1 MELFGV
7 RMLRSINNTIMIAL
21 LLLSPLLMGADGG
34 SEGPDERTALQG
46 RHKTLNRRLAALQR
60 EEDFLLF
67 QKAMYVSDSKY
78 LVLRAR
84 EKTGQLMYKNRVL
97 KDLHFRSSQK
107 ISAGTLKPG
116 KLVLT
121 KKVEGKNDR
130 NVLIFEDALIIQWK
144 RDVVPQREKKIPVL
158 SLKKK
163 EMLSVFY
170 ALEVGSL
177 AYIIR

>member
-1 MELFGV
+1 M
-7 RMLRSINNTIMIAL
+7 
-21 LLLSPLLMGADGG
+21 MGAEGG
-34 SEGPDERTALQG
+34 SEGPDEIRVLQDQ
-46 RHKTLNRRLAALQR
+46 HKMLSRRLATLQQD
-60 EEDFLLF
+60 EDFLLF

-78 LVLRAR
+78 LVLKGRY
-84 EKTGQLMYKNRVL
+84 KTVQLMYNNRVL
-97 KDLHFRSSQK
+97 KDLHFSSSQK
-107 ISAGTLKPG
+107 ISAATFKPG

-130 NVLIFEDALIIQWK
+130 NVLIFGDALIIQWK

-177 AYIIR
+177 AYIVR

>member
-1 MELFGV
+1 V
-7 RMLRSINNTIMIAL
+7 RHNIHNTIMIAVL
-21 LLLSPLLMGADGG
+21 VLSPLIMGAEGG
-34 SEGPDERTALQG
+34 SKGPDELATLQAQHKTLSRRLTALQ
-46 RHKTLNRRLAALQR
+46 RD
-60 EEDFLLF
+60 EDFLLF

-78 LVLRAR
+78 LVLKAR

-97 KDLHFRSSQK
+97 KDLRFSSSQK
-107 ISAGTLKPG
+107 ISAVTFNPG

-130 NVLIFEDALIIQWK
+130 NVLIFGNELIIQWK

-170 ALEVGSL
+170 ALEVGSP
-177 AYIIR
+177 AYIVR

>member
-1 MELFGV
+1 
-7 RMLRSINNTIMIAL
+7 
-21 LLLSPLLMGADGG
+21 MGADGG
-34 SEGPDERTALQG
+34 SEGPDERAALQDQQ
-46 RHKTLNRRLAALQR
+46 KMLSRRLATLQQD
-60 EEDFLLF
+60 EDFLLF

-78 LVLRAR
+78 LVLKAR

-97 KDLHFRSSQK
+97 KDLHFSASQK
-107 ISAGTLKPG
+107 ISASTFKPG

-121 KKVEGKNDR
+121 NKVEGKNAR
-130 NVLIFEDALIIQWK
+130 NVLIFGNAVIIQWK

-177 AYIIR
+177 AYVVR

>member
-1 MELFGV
+1 MP
-7 RMLRSINNTIMIAL
+7 RSIHNTIIIAVL
-21 LLLSPLLMGADGG
+21 VLSSFMMGADGG
-34 SEGPDERTALQG
+34 GEGSDELAALQDQ
-46 RHKTLNRRLAALQR
+46 HKMLSRRLATLQR

-67 QKAMYVSDSKY
+67 QKEMYISDSKY
-78 LVLRAR
+78 LVLKAR

-97 KDLHFRSSQK
+97 KDLHFSSVQK
-107 ISAGTLKPG
+107 ISAATFKPG

-130 NVLIFEDALIIQWK
+130 NVLIFGNELIIQWK

-170 ALEVGSL
+170 ALDVGSL
-177 AYIIR
+177 AYILR